1 MWELVRAAAAA
12 HDGHEVDWAG
22 DGAFLVFS
30 RARDAVEAAAE
41 IQQALAR
48 EAWPAEGPLRV
59 KDRDPH
65 R

>member
-1 MWELVRAAAAA
+1 MRELVRAAAAA

-22 DGAFLVFS
+22 DGAFLAFS

-48 EAWPAEGPLRV
+48 EAVAGGGAATRQ
-59 KDRDPH
+59 DRDPH